1 MINLVVI
8 VPYSPL
14 VHSLYRDESV
24 EICLLTKDPSE
35 EYKKLLADKDIKGV
49 AKVIALEKLRKNYKP
64 YEAKRKLC
72 MSYDL
77 FLADERI
84 LHKLPPLLGK
94 YFFKR
99 KR

>member
-1 MINLVVI
+1 M
-8 VPYSPL
+8 
-14 VHSLYRDESV
+14 VHALYRGEDAEL
-24 EICLLTKDPSE
+24 CLLTTDPGK
-35 EYKKLLADKDIKGV
+35 EYKELLVEKKVEGV
-49 AKVIALEKLRKNYKP
+49 AKVISLEKLRKNYKP

-84 LHKLPPLLGK
+84 LHKLPPLLGS
-94 YFFKR
+94 YFYKR